1 MDSPAG
7 HGYLHFG
14 GRDASADGVEV
25 ADRCRGL
32 HFVHNVSL
40 HACWRPGPAPLAAWA
55 PLNLESRGWRAGA
68 RRTGERAGENTVH
81 TNLQSAVRRT
91 GNSMESLIGGCS
103 GEAINLAEGGVGGV
117 TCPGRLSAKLRGFP
131 GKDWALLPEELWKV
145 KDVNSSP
152 PVCILLHAGLRLH
165 SHSLQIRAVDRWRT
179 PFILVQ
185 IAF

>member
-40 HACWRPGPAPLAAWA
+40 HACWRPAPLAAWA

-68 RRTGERAGENTVH
+68 RRTGKRAGANTVH

-103 GEAINLAEGGVGGV
+103 GEAINLAEGGGGHV
-117 TCPGRLSAKLRGFP
+117 PGTPQRQTPRFSRQRLSSSARGAL
-131 GKDWALLPEELWKV
+131 KSKRRELLP
-145 KDVNSSP
+145 S
-152 PVCILLHAGLRLH
+152 VCILLHAGLRLH
-165 SHSLQIRAVDRWRT
+165 SHSLQIRAVDMWRT

>member
-14 GRDASADGVEV
+14 GRNASADGVEV

-103 GEAINLAEGGVGGV
+103 GEAINLAEGGVGG
-117 TCPGRLSAKLRGFP
+117 GGSRARDASAPNSAVFQAKT
-131 GKDWALLPEELWKV
+131 ELFCQRSFEK
-145 KDVNSSP
+145 
-152 PVCILLHAGLRLH
+152 
-165 SHSLQIRAVDRWRT
+165 
-179 PFILVQ
+179 
-185 IAF
+185 

>member
-1 MDSPAG
+1 MKRKWKNVQFQCFSQQNVAKRRAELPKAWRRRGSISTPMDSPAG

-40 HACWRPGPAPLAAWA
+40 HACGRPGPAPLAAWA

-68 RRTGERAGENTVH
+68 RRTGERAGANTVH

-103 GEAINLAEGGVGGV
+103 GEAINLAEGGGSHA
-117 TCPGRLSAKLRGFP
+117 RDASAPNSAVFQAKT
-131 GKDWALLPEELWKV
+131 ELFCQRSFEK
-145 KDVNSSP
+145 
-152 PVCILLHAGLRLH
+152 
-165 SHSLQIRAVDRWRT
+165 
-179 PFILVQ
+179 
-185 IAF
+185 